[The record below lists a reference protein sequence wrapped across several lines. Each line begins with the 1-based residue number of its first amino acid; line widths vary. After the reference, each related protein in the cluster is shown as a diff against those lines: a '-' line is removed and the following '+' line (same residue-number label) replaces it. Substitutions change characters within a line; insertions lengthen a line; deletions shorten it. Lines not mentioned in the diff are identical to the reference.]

1 MSGALPRQSV
11 TVRAIGRELHNA
23 VKLKLQLG
31 EDDPKLVLDMIEGE
45 TNLAEACVVV
55 LEETYE
61 DEILIAGLDAHIKE
75 MQTRKG
81 RMEKSVETRRTII
94 LAAMDRAGIPT
105 IKSALGTMSVRPTA
119 PKTIISDETQIPA
132 KFWKPSD
139 PALDRKA
146 LGDAL
151 KAGETVPGAAL
162 SNGGVTLSI
171 RKL

>member
-1 MSGALPRQSV
+1 MSESSPRQSI
-11 TVRAIGRELHNA
+11 TVRAIGRELHDA

-61 DEILIAGLDAHIKE
+61 DEILIAGLEAHIKE

-105 IKSALGTMSVRPTA
+105 IKSALGTISVRPTQ
-119 PKTIISDETQIPA
+119 PKTVISDEAQIPA

-139 PALDRKA
+139 PTLDKKA

-151 KAGETVPGAAL
+151 KAGETIPGASL
-162 SNGGVTLSI
+162 SNGGITLSI
-171 RKL
+171 RKV